1 MTKKK
6 AAGGEQ
12 ATNTKQMVI
21 NYTPSEE
28 CRVAMVENGRLEEFH
43 SERANAVSFVGNI
56 YVGRVVNVESAIQ
69 AAFIDF
75 GLGANGFLHVSDLHP
90 QYFPG
95 EDEETREQI
104 GRKTPRRERPPI
116 QQCLRRGQEVIVQVL
131 KEGIS
136 TKGPTLTSYLSIP
149 GRYLV
154 MLPQMDR
161 VGVSR
166 KVEDEDQRREM
177 RKILDGLD
185 LPEEFGFILRTAGMG
200 KSKIELKRDLAYL
213 LRLWKDIEKRQ
224 ATDQGPRLL
233 YAESDLLMRA
243 LRDYWTSDVDEI
255 IIDHEGAARRTAR
268 FMRIV
273 SPRSSTSLV
282 YYDRPAPV
290 FHAFGIEQQICL
302 MHERTVPLPS
312 GGSLIIDETE
322 ALVAIDV
329 NSGKMRG
336 HGDAETT
343 AYRTNIE
350 AVDEICR
357 QLRLRDMGGLVLCD
371 LIDMMKRSNRRDI
384 ETQMR
389 ERLKRD
395 RAATKP
401 LPISDFGIIEMTRQ
415 RMRGS
420 LRSFH
425 FARCPTCEGRGVLR
439 KPDSAAGN
447 ALRELAAILSREKVA
462 KVEMAVSPRMS
473 GELLSN
479 RRNTL
484 SRLEARF
491 AKHVAVRVSEDIG
504 EDRVSFYA
512 YEENGNDIALDQLP
526 PLRPPNDLSIWIEK
540 SDAGADWSVDSA
552 AEYEAEPMT
561 PEAEDALNASG
572 LPAFLDGDEDLDLPE
587 RPASGESE
595 TGEKRG
601 RRRRRRGGRGR
612 RGGGDGAPRDEQ
624 SAAGAPESRA
634 PARAE
639 QDDDSADARSASGG
653 SGGSGGSS
661 ESRDDHSDGE
671 GEQRR
676 GRRRRRRRGRGRG
689 GADREEGDAP
699 VSRADS
705 DAAAPA
711 RAPARAPAP
720 AKASATDS
728 RGDSWDLAPSEL
740 ATRTPVHVPKVTPL
754 DEEPADAE
762 IEADDDAV
770 ITEAPVEEPVAVDDA
785 EGEPEADG
793 KPARKKRPTRRGG
806 RSRKKTGKSADAGD
820 DAPAKAAAPPKAAS
834 SSRAAATPKPAA
846 EPKPSAKP
854 VRSLYASQR
863 KKPAPGASS
872 SRSRED

>member
-6 AAGGEQ
+6 SAPAE
-12 ATNTKQMVI
+12 AKANLKQMVI
-21 NYTPSEE
+21 NYVPGEE

-56 YVGRVVNVESAIQ
+56 YVGRVVNVEAAIQ

-116 QQCLRRGQEVIVQVL
+116 QQCLKRGQEVIVQVL

-185 LPEEFGFILRTAGMG
+185 LPPEFGFILRTAGMG
-200 KSKIELKRDLAYL
+200 KSKVELKRDLAYL

-224 ATDQGPRLL
+224 ATGSGPRLL

-255 IIDHEGAARRTAR
+255 IIDHEGAVRRTAR

-273 SPRSSTSLV
+273 SPRSTTRLV
-282 YYDRPAPV
+282 HYDRHAPA
-290 FHAFGIEQQICL
+290 FHAFGIEHQIGL
-302 MHERTVPLPS
+302 MHERMVPLPS
-312 GGSLIIDETE
+312 GGSLVIDETE

-329 NSGKMRG
+329 NSGKMRS

-343 AYRTNIE
+343 AFRTNAE

-357 QLRLRDMGGLVLCD
+357 QIRLRDVGGLVLCD
-371 LIDMMKRSNRRDI
+371 FIDMAKRSNRREI
-384 ETQMR
+384 EGQLR

-401 LPISDFGIIEMTRQ
+401 LPISDFGIVEMTRQ

-425 FARCPTCEGRGVLR
+425 YARCPTCEGRGMLR
-439 KPDSAAGN
+439 KPDSTAGY
-447 ALRELAAILSREKVA
+447 ALRELGAILSREKVA
-462 KVEMAVSPRMS
+462 KVEMVVSPRLS
-473 GELLSN
+473 GELLSH
-479 RRNTL
+479 RRNML
-484 SRLEARF
+484 SRLEAQF
-491 AKHVAVRVSEDIG
+491 GKQVSVRVSEDIG
-504 EDRVSFYA
+504 EDRVNFYA
-512 YEENGNDIALDQLP
+512 YESSGADIDVSQLP
-526 PLRPPNDLSIWIEK
+526 SLRPPADLPVWIEK
-540 SDAGADWSVDSA
+540 SDADADWSVDSA
-552 AEYEAEPMT
+552 AEPIEKVVSLDSQDGAGGD
-561 PEAEDALNASG
+561 DA
-572 LPAFLDGDEDLDLPE
+572 LPAFLDDDGEEDLPVRE
-587 RPASGESE
+587 AASDGEDRS
-595 TGEKRG
+595 EKRG

-612 RGGGDGAPRDEQ
+612 RGRGGEDAPADHHGAPPRSAERQESDHHEGSADEESDEGAQ
-624 SAAGAPESRA
+624 DAGA
-634 PARAE
+634 
-639 QDDDSADARSASGG
+639 QDGSGEPIAGEEGEGG
-653 SGGSGGSS
+653 S
-661 ESRDDHSDGE
+661 
-671 GEQRR
+671 RR
-676 GRRRRRRRGRGRG
+676 RRRRRRRGGRGRG
-689 GADREEGDAP
+689 RGDRAQDG
-699 VSRADS
+699 
-705 DAAAPA
+705 
-711 RAPARAPAP
+711 APAP
-720 AKASATDS
+720 EGSDDGHDSSDERAEPSRDESEADS

-740 ATRTPVHVPKVTPL
+740 VTRVTPRAPISEVVPL
-754 DEEPADAE
+754 NADRKSKSDGASSNHR
-762 IEADDDAV
+762 
-770 ITEAPVEEPVAVDDA
+770 A
-785 EGEPEADG
+785 EGAGSGDTDHGGSENDG
-793 KPARKKRPTRRGG
+793 DQRSGKRRRRGG
-806 RSRKKTGKSADAGD
+806 RGRGRGGDRKESGSGGAETRSGSRGSDNPP
-820 DAPAKAAAPPKAAS
+820 APAPSPGATESKA
-834 SSRAAATPKPAA
+834 KP
-846 EPKPSAKP
+846 P
-854 VRSLYASQR
+854 VRSLYGTQR
-863 KKPAPGASS
+863 KKPAPGAAA
-872 SRSRED
+872 SRGRDE